1 MNAQAILQKIE
12 DDALEAAKQTKAD
25 AEKRAGEIQSA
36 SRARVE
42 SMRDE
47 MVKQANEESEALA
60 GRMRRMAELDL
71 RKHLLQKKRAVIDEA
86 FAAAQ
91 AELCKTPA
99 AEARAFLLRQAAA
112 AAQGVEALIIGEN
125 NMDWFDDAFTAD
137 LNAALDKAGKPAKVI
152 LAGERRAGVT
162 GVILSHG
169 GTEVYCTFEAM
180 LEGVRAG
187 LETEIAQI
195 LFND

>member
-12 DDALEAAKQTKAD
+12 DDALEAAKQTKAN

-71 RKHLLQKKRAVIDEA
+71 RKHLLAKKTRGD
-86 FAAAQ
+86 
-91 AELCKTPA
+91 
-99 AEARAFLLRQAAA
+99 
-112 AAQGVEALIIGEN
+112 
-125 NMDWFDDAFTAD
+125 
-137 LNAALDKAGKPAKVI
+137 
-152 LAGERRAGVT
+152 
-162 GVILSHG
+162 
-169 GTEVYCTFEAM
+169 
-180 LEGVRAG
+180 
-187 LETEIAQI
+187 
-195 LFND
+195 